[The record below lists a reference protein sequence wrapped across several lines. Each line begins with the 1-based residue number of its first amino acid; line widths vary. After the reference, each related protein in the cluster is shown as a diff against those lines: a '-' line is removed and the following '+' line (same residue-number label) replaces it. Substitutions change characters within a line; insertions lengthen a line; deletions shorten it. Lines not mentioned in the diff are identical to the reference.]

1 MKTNELQKVE
11 LELNVEE
18 LEAKM
23 APATGGAGAGL
34 FLVPAV

>member
-1 MKTNELQKVE
+1 MKNNELQKLE

-18 LEAKM
+18 LEAKT
-23 APATGGAGAGL
+23 APATSAGGGL